1 MRLKV
6 KLLLALILIGLIPAI
21 IISIITLQSS
31 SQVLI
36 DNKFDQLVS
45 LKQVKQ
51 SAVEK
56 YLQLLDAQSQTMS
69 VNPTVID
76 GIKQFSDTFGSYA
89 EELNVT
95 DGNAAKFEIKDHYN
109 REFITIL
116 READPA
122 ATVNSDTLV
131 RGFSINTL
139 ALQQQYISQNPNS
152 TGNKH
157 LLNVAPTDS
166 NYDRVHA
173 NFHPYFRK
181 YLEDFGY
188 YDVFLIN
195 ASGDVVYSVFKE
207 IDYATSLVSGP
218 YSGSGLAKA
227 FKGALN
233 LGRDETFFVDFE
245 PYLPSYNAPA
255 GFKAA
260 PVYSDGKV
268 IGVIAFQFPIDRLNQ
283 IMTERDGLGE
293 TGETYLVGSDFLMR
307 SDSYLDPVNH
317 TVDASFRNPR
327 LGMVKT
333 EATRLASEGKS
344 GIQIVIDY
352 NDNPVLSAFGPLSHR
367 GLEWMILAE
376 IDEAEVMIDVNNLRL
391 VMLGI
396 LLVSAVL
403 ILGVAYYIARSILR
417 PLGGEPDEMSD
428 MATQIASG
436 DLTVEFEGD
445 QGHGAYHAMHTMAE
459 RLRDLVSQ
467 ITNASF
473 QQSSA
478 AEELSAIASQNS
490 SRLGRHKQSTEQVAT
505 AMHEMS
511 ASVSEVSESTRSAA
525 DASKGARLQVSSS
538 AENMVEVGEE
548 IQSASKNL
556 FDAKEKVEHLKDYAH
571 QIASILESIKG
582 IADQTNLLA
591 LNAAI
596 EAARAG
602 EQGRGFAV
610 VADEV
615 RSLAQNTQNSTEEIS
630 NMITTLQQGTDEA
643 CGVMNTCVDNMNL
656 VSDRAL
662 STASN
667 LDQVV
672 SSTQQVDDMMT
683 QIAGASVQ
691 QSSVAEEISQ
701 KITELND
708 MSNQGTDASS
718 QVHIASQE
726 LARLSAALQELVG
739 NFKV

>member
-1 MRLKV
+1 
-6 KLLLALILIGLIPAI
+6 
-21 IISIITLQSS
+21 
-31 SQVLI
+31 
-36 DNKFDQLVS
+36 
-45 LKQVKQ
+45 
-51 SAVEK
+51 
-56 YLQLLDAQSQTMS
+56 MS

-76 GIKQFSDTFGSYA
+76 DTKQFSDTFGSYA

-109 REFITIL
+109 REFITTL

-157 LLNVAPTDS
+157 LLNAAPTDS

-195 ASGDVVYSVFKE
+195 ASGDVVYRVFKE

-227 FKGALN
+227 YKGALN
-233 LGRDETFFVDFE
+233 LGRDETFLVDFE
-245 PYLPSYNAPA
+245 PYLPLYNAPA

-260 PVYSDGKV
+260 PVYSDGKL

-317 TVDASFRNPR
+317 TVEASFRNPR

-352 NDNPVLSAFGPLSHR
+352 NDNPVLSAFGPLSHK

-478 AEELSAIASQNS
+478 AEELSAITSQNS
-490 SRLGRHKQSTEQVAT
+490 SRLGRHKQNTEQVAT

-691 QSSVAEEISQ
+691 QTSVAEEISQ

-726 LARLSAALQELVG
+726 LARLSAELQELVG